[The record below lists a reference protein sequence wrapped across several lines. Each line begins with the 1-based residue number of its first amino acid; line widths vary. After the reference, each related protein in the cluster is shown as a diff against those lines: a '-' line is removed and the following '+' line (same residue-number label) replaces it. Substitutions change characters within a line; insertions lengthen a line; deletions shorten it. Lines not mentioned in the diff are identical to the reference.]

1 MVKRRLKI
9 GITCYPTI
17 GGSGVIATE
26 LGKLLAKNGH
36 EVHFITSSMP
46 FRLEKANRNIYFH
59 EVEVNQYAVFRY
71 PPYDL
76 TLASKM
82 AEVAD
87 REGLDILHVHYA
99 MPHAVCA
106 YLAKQMAGDHLKIVT
121 TLHGTDITVLGYDPS
136 LSQMVRFGIEQSDV
150 VTAVSK
156 DLILQ
161 TQELLHTDKEI
172 VPVYNF
178 VDEEI
183 YKEQSLPDLKKEL
196 GIAEKEKV
204 LIHISNFRH
213 VKRVQDVVETFY
225 KIQESLSAKLLLIGE
240 GPEFP
245 LVFEQVKRLGIENKV
260 LFLGKQ
266 ENVAELLAISDLALL
281 LSAKESFGL
290 ILLEAAAC
298 GVPSIGTRIGGIP
311 EVIDHGETG
320 FLVNLG
326 DTASAAAHAVAIL
339 TDSDNYSKMSRAAL
353 KKAADVFHS
362 EIILNQY
369 ESLYYDVLS
378 DKSEG

>member
-1 MVKRRLKI
+1 MKRLKI

-26 LGKLLAKNGH
+26 LGKLLAKKGH

-46 FRLEKANRNIYFH
+46 FRLEKANRHIYFH

-82 AEVAD
+82 AEVAE
-87 REGLDILHVHYA
+87 REGLDLLHVHYA
-99 MPHAVCA
+99 MPHAVSA
-106 YLAKQMAGDHLKIVT
+106 YLAKQMVGDKLKIVT

-136 LSQMVRFGIEQSDV
+136 LRQMIRFGIEQSDV

-156 DLILQ
+156 DLIRETKELLQ
-161 TQELLHTDKEI
+161 TEKEI

-178 VDEEI
+178 VDESL
-183 YKEQSLPDLKKEL
+183 YKPQRLPELKEEL
-196 GIAEKEKV
+196 GIKEEERV
-204 LIHISNFRH
+204 FIHISNFRQ
-213 VKRVQDVVETFY
+213 VKRVPDVIDTFY
-225 KIQESLSAKLLLIGE
+225 KIQSSIPSKLLLVGE

-245 LVFEQVKRLGIENKV
+245 LVYDKVKSLGIDENV

-266 ENVAELLAISDLALL
+266 ENVSELLSISDLALL
-281 LSAKESFGL
+281 LSSKESFGL

-298 GVPSIGTRIGGIP
+298 GVPSIGTRMGGIP
-311 EVIDHGETG
+311 EVIDHNETG
-320 FLVNLG
+320 FIVDVG
-326 DTASAAAHAVAIL
+326 DTSLAAEYAITIL
-339 TDSDNYSKMSRAAL
+339 NDQQKYKAMSEAAIA
-353 KKAADVFHS
+353 KVEEVFHS
-362 EIILNQY
+362 EKILEQY
-369 ESLYYDVLS
+369 EELYYRILDDENV
-378 DKSEG
+378 

>member
-1 MVKRRLKI
+1 MKRLKI

-26 LGKLLAKNGH
+26 LGKLLARKGH
-36 EVHFITSSMP
+36 EVHFITSSLP
-46 FRLEKANRNIYFH
+46 FRLDKPNRNIYFH

-82 AEVAD
+82 AEVAQ
-87 REGLDILHVHYA
+87 REKLDILHVHYA

-106 YLAKQMAGDHLKIVT
+106 YLAKQMTGDHLKIVT

-136 LSQMVRFGIEQSDV
+136 LSQMVRFGIEKSDA

-156 DLILQ
+156 DLIRQ
-161 TQELLHTDKEI
+161 TQELLETKKEI
-172 VPVYNF
+172 IPVYNF
-178 VDEEI
+178 VDEEV
-183 YKEQSLPDLKKEL
+183 YKEQCLPELKKDL
-196 GIAEKEKV
+196 GIEEDEKV
-204 LIHISNFRH
+204 LIHISNFRQ
-213 VKRVQDVVETFY
+213 VKRVQDVVETFH
-225 KIQESLSAKLLLIGE
+225 KVRKSISAKLLLIGE

-245 LVFEQVKRLGIENKV
+245 LVNEQVRRLDIQDHV

-266 ENVAELLAISDLALL
+266 ENVADLLAISDLALL
-281 LSAKESFGL
+281 LSSKESFGL

-311 EVIDHGETG
+311 EVIDHEETG
-320 FLVNLG
+320 FIVDVG
-326 DTASAAAHAVAIL
+326 DTESAASYASEIL
-339 TDSDNYSKMSRAAL
+339 SNQKQYSKMSGAAMR
-353 KKAADVFHS
+353 KAKEVFHS

-369 ESLYYDVLS
+369 ESLYYDVIS
-378 DKSEG
+378 DNSKG